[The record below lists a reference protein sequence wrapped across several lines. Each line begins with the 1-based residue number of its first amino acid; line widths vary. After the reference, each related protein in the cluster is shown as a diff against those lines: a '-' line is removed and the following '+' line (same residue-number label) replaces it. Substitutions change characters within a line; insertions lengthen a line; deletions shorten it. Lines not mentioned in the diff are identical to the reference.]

1 MAGSQFC
8 PRCVGALD
16 AIVETEV
23 RELAPR
29 EATLVD

>member
-16 AIVETEV
+16 AIVETEMGDIDS
-23 RELAPR
+23 RQPQ
-29 EATLVD
+29 LVD

>member
-16 AIVETEV
+16 AIVETEMGDLTV
-23 RELAPR
+23 RQPS
-29 EATLVD
+29 LVD